1 MESISLNVKKFN
13 SESDNDDDDD
23 TPLQQRINT
32 FFCQTDAVE
41 RIKDAK
47 CKSQG
52 PIDVAINTEEAQSHA
67 LEMILALA
75 SVQVKVERS
84 GNSLM
89 SSGSQDQIDVDIG
102 TDELDH
108 IPQSMD
114 TVSQQHDTGDM
125 EVKVE
130 TLENGLASPRR
141 NEPGI
146 SLVDKILG
154 IKSEMGVSWISN
166 EDELDHMSLRERLR
180 LLTAK
185 KVSDSEDSRHSESLQ
200 KSVPPVQKCKPT
212 ASENAKPGVSS
223 RQRKAKKDCKQ
234 TALEEDA
241 PGLLKVLVEKGIL
254 LNEIKL
260 YGGMESEDALDSSLD
275 ENSFEDLSGVIS
287 KVERTKAANYC
298 LSCLISLVEKSRLL
312 QSEKWPVEWGWC
324 RDLQSFIFVFERHN
338 RIVLERPEYGYVGED
353 LSEGEARVLEEYG
366 WIPNSGLGSMLNYCD
381 RKIGKLLRDGL
392 NGGTIVFSNLPKK
405 LMGDKGTTFSSQIK
419 LEL

>member
-1 MESISLNVKKFN
+1 
-13 SESDNDDDDD
+13 
-23 TPLQQRINT
+23 
-32 FFCQTDAVE
+32 
-41 RIKDAK
+41 
-47 CKSQG
+47 
-52 PIDVAINTEEAQSHA
+52 
-67 LEMILALA
+67 
-75 SVQVKVERS
+75 VKVER
-84 GNSLM
+84 
-89 SSGSQDQIDVDIG
+89 
-102 TDELDH
+102 
-108 IPQSMD
+108 
-114 TVSQQHDTGDM
+114 
-125 EVKVE
+125 
-130 TLENGLASPRR
+130 LENGLASPRR

-185 KVSDSEDSRHSESLQ
+185 KVSDSEDSRPSESLQ

-223 RQRKAKKDCKQ
+223 RQRKRKKTATQLSDCAILDCAE

-275 ENSFEDLSGVIS
+275 ENSFEDLQGVIS
-287 KVERTKAANYC
+287 KLFAQRETLFKVAPLRGAKGSKAANYC
-298 LSCLISLVEKSRLL
+298 LSCLISLVEKSHLL

-338 RIVLERPEYGYVGED
+338 RIVLERPEYGYATYFFELVNVNDLSVEWQIKRLVTTMKLTHCSRATITENKSLLVGED

-381 RKIGKLLRDGL
+381 RVIHDKRNEKDGSEWRKKIGKLLRDGL
-392 NGGTIVFSNLPKK
+392 SGGTIVFSNLPKK